1 MIAPEFLTCT
11 SFLDNQ
17 SLYREKKTAKKPYF
31 KQHDGK
37 GLLPSTTP
45 NIIKGYYLDWL
56 SICFKLNQFLIPKLT
71 GEYLN
76 NLEYTSIA
84 HINNFMDENRHN
96 IILSNF
102 SSVYFATKK
111 YDNEFSVLKNSTH
124 LLMIQCEENLNTFHL
139 IVNTNIQIKFN

>member
-1 MIAPEFLTCT
+1 M
-11 SFLDNQ
+11 
-17 SLYREKKTAKKPYF
+17 
-31 KQHDGK
+31 
-37 GLLPSTTP
+37 
-45 NIIKGYYLDWL
+45 KGYYLGWL

-111 YDNEFSVLKNSTH
+111 YDNKFSVLKNSTH

-139 IVNTNIQIKFN
+139 IVNTNI